1 MASDERRQE
10 DVHSSD
16 VDALIAESGEVAQQL
31 VEAADPMS
39 VYRKGIS
46 LLTLGMRNVGR
57 SSDVGAIATP
67 LTDLGVA
74 DRCYRCPLGE
84 PRPNGSGRNDEASG
98 IRVVVSS
105 SRPRSSAEILRP
117 VDVPRVRL
125 PTADRIKLICREP
138 YGTYI
143 AISTIH
149 RLS

>member
-67 LTDLGVA
+67 LYLIWGSLTDAIDAPSANPDPTEAAETMRRAASEWLSVPA
-74 DRCYRCPLGE
+74 DPEARRKYFDQWMYHECGYQ
-84 PRPNGSGRNDEASG
+84 RPTESN
-98 IRVVVSS
+98 
-105 SRPRSSAEILRP
+105 
-117 VDVPRVRL
+117 
-125 PTADRIKLICREP
+125 
-138 YGTYI
+138 
-143 AISTIH
+143 
-149 RLS
+149 